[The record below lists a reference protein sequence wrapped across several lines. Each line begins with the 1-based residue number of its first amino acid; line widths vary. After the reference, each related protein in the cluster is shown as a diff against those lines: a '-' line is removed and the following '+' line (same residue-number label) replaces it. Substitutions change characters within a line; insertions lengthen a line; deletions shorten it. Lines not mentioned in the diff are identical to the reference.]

1 LGCSKAD
8 SIPQARRLRLCP
20 APGRHCSE
28 SSRTSRHDP
37 KHVHLTPAY
46 DIVFGRPDAQAKAWI
61 AVFSD
66 LTGEEHGIVARLTSN
81 SVQSAVA
88 YGIEAGQILSFLDS
102 ILAQAIPANV
112 RTTMEDWA
120 RKARPVAL
128 TNGTLLTC
136 TDEVTA
142 STLARLAGTKIQ
154 RLGPTQLFL
163 SDRKFLPSLRKKAEG
178 LGILL

>member
-1 LGCSKAD
+1 
-8 SIPQARRLRLCP
+8 
-20 APGRHCSE
+20 
-28 SSRTSRHDP
+28 
-37 KHVHLTPAY
+37 V
-46 DIVFGRPDAQAKAWI
+46 AK
-61 AVFSD
+61 
-66 LTGEEHGIVARLTSN
+66 LTST
-81 SVQSAVA
+81 SIQSAIA
-88 YGIEAGQILSFLDS
+88 YGIDAGQILSFLDS
-102 ILAQAIPANV
+102 ILAQPLPTNV

-163 SDRKFLPSLRKKAEG
+163 SDRKFLPSLRKKAEA